1 MARDRV
7 ILLSLVSLLSGH
19 ILSSEGQ
26 ESGDDEGIFTSNVD
40 LQRLLRTE
48 ETIVRELH
56 SYIKDE
62 EQRIDKLK
70 KYDIQKK
77 MPFDEKS
84 NCFGISLFFQIC

>member
-1 MARDRV
+1 MDETQEFEVSQAAWKMAGDRV

-26 ESGDDEGIFTSNVD
+26 ETGDDEGIFTSNVD

-70 KYDIQKK
+70 K
-77 MPFDEKS
+77 
-84 NCFGISLFFQIC
+84 

>member
-7 ILLSLVSLLSGH
+7 ILLSVVSLLSGH

-70 KYDIQKK
+70 KYDIQK

-84 NCFGISLFFQIC
+84 NCFV

>member
-7 ILLSLVSLLSGH
+7 ILLSLVSFLSGH

-26 ESGDDEGIFTSNVD
+26 ETGDDEGIFTSNVD

-70 KYDIQKK
+70 K
-77 MPFDEKS
+77 
-84 NCFGISLFFQIC
+84 

>member
-1 MARDRV
+1 MDETQETEVSQAAWKMAGERV

-26 ESGDDEGIFTSNVD
+26 ETGDDEGIFTSNVD

-70 KYDIQKK
+70 K
-77 MPFDEKS
+77 
-84 NCFGISLFFQIC
+84 